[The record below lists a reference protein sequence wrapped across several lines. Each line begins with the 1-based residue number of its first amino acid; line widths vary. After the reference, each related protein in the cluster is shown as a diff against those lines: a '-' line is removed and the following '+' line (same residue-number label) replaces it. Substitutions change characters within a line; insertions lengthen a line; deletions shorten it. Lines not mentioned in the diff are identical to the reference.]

1 MPTPQSALETI
12 RQLIDQQGYVLLDGA
27 TGTNLFDRG
36 LTSGDAP
43 ELWNIDKPEIIQGLY
58 ADWTAAGSNVILT
71 NSFGGNR
78 HRLKLH
84 NAQDR
89 VHELNQAAAALA
101 REEADK
107 AEQTVLVAGSM
118 GPTGELMEPLGAL
131 TRDGAIE
138 AFEEQAQ
145 ALKDGGADL
154 LWVETISASDEMA
167 AALQACKN
175 VGLPHV
181 CTLSFDTNGHTM
193 MGIAPGDMPKLVKD
207 LGGADGFGA
216 NCGTGPSELVAV
228 ITAMRQAADP
238 DTLLVAKAN
247 CGIPEFK
254 EGKIQ
259 YSGDVPLMSAYAK
272 LALAAGAQ
280 LVGGCCGTT
289 PAHIRAMKEA
299 LEDYEPRPAPDY
311 DEIEAILGAI
321 TRPQEGGKEAA
332 GGRRRGRRRG

>member
-1 MPTPQSALETI
+1 MTALSTL
-12 RQLIDQQGYVLLDGA
+12 RSLIDQQGYVLLDGA
-27 TGTNLFDRG
+27 TGTNLFERG

-43 ELWNIDKPEIIQGLY
+43 ELWNTEKPEVIQGLY

-84 NAQDR
+84 NAQNR
-89 VHELNQAAAALA
+89 VHELNKAAAELA

-131 TRDGAIE
+131 TAAGAIE

-145 ALKDGGADL
+145 ALKDGGADI
-154 LWVETISASDEMA
+154 LWVETISASEEMA

-175 VGLPHV
+175 VGLPHF

-193 MGIAPGDMPKLVKD
+193 MGIAPGAMPGLVRE

-228 ITAMRQAADP
+228 ITAMRAAADP
-238 DTLLVAKAN
+238 DTLLIAKAN

-254 EGKIQ
+254 DGKIS

-280 LVGGCCGTT
+280 LVGGCCGTS

-299 LEDYEPRPAPDY
+299 LEGYTPRPAPDY
-311 DEIEAILGAI
+311 DEIEAVLGAI
-321 TRPQEGGKEAA
+321 TRPEAGGKDGGEGGARRSR
-332 GGRRRGRRRG
+332 RRRG